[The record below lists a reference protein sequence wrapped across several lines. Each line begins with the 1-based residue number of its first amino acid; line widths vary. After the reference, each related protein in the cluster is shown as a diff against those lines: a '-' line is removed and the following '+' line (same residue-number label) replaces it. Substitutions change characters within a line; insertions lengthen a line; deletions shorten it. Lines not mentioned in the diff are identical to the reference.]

1 MGIDKSTGAKMTALQ
16 DGGAVVSHIRDGRA
30 RYMSAEMRRR
40 KSPETKRMAVRSVS
54 GL

>member
-30 RYMSAEMRRR
+30 R
-40 KSPETKRMAVRSVS
+40 
-54 GL
+54 